1 MGPEEQDGNGA
12 LRMFGAVLPSLP
24 TMMFK
29 FLGEYVRF
37 KGTVDVAAKT
47 FNRELVAQGIDP
59 ETAQQ
64 LTELYRSASDIG
76 GLTSLLG
83 GLDGMG

>member
-1 MGPEEQDGNGA
+1 MDPEEQDGNDS

-24 TMMFK
+24 TLMFK
-29 FLGEYVRF
+29 FMGEYIRF
-37 KGTVDVAAKT
+37 KGTVDVATKA
-47 FNRELVAQGIDP
+47 FNAELVAQGIDP
-59 ETAQQ
+59 DTAER

-83 GLDGMG
+83 GLDQMG

>member
-1 MGPEEQDGNGA
+1 MDPEEQDGNDG

-24 TMMFK
+24 AMMFK

-47 FNRELVAQGIDP
+47 FDRELIAQGIDP
-59 ETAQQ
+59 ETARQ
-64 LTELYRSASDIG
+64 LTELYRSAIDIG

-83 GLDGMG
+83 GLG

>member
-1 MGPEEQDGNGA
+1 MGPEEQDGNDG

-37 KGTVDVAAKT
+37 KWTVDVAAKT

-64 LTELYRSASDIG
+64 LTELYRSVIDIG

-83 GLDGMG
+83 GLG